1 MVHMDLQVIDNPQR
15 ERYEARDGDAVAGF
29 AAYQRAGHLIVFTH
43 TEVDPSYEGR
53 GVGSTLV
60 RGALD
65 DARANGLP
73 VLPLCPFVKGWIG
86 KHPEYSDLVYAS
98 PASTAKD

>member
-1 MVHMDLQVIDNPQR
+1 MHLDVVDNPRQD
-15 ERYEARDGDAVAGF
+15 RYEARDGDAVAGF

-43 TEVDPSYEGR
+43 TEVDPSYEGK
-53 GVGSTLV
+53 GVGS
-60 RGALD
+60 D
-65 DARANGLP
+65 DARAKGLP

>member
-1 MVHMDLQVIDNPQR
+1 MDLTVADVPDRQ
-15 ERYEARDGDAVAGF
+15 RYEARDGSAVAGF
-29 AAYQRAGHLIVFTH
+29 AAYQRAASLVVFTH
-43 TEVDPSYEGR
+43 TEVEPAYEGK

-65 DARANGLP
+65 HVRDQGLD
-73 VLPLCPFVKGWIG
+73 VLPLCPFVKAWIA
-86 KHPEYSDLVYAS
+86 KHPEYQDLVYRS